1 MALTCSDICKF
12 ILAVILPPLGVF
24 SERGCTVDLLINIG
38 LTILGWIPGV
48 IHAFYIILKY

>member
-24 SERGCTVDLLINIG
+24 AEKGCGLPVLICIG
-38 LTILGWIPGV
+38 LTCLGWIPGV
-48 IHAFYIILKY
+48 IYAFYIILRY

>member
-1 MALTCSDICKF
+1 MALTASDICKF

-24 SERGCTVDLLINIG
+24 AERGCTVDVLINIG

-48 IHAFYIILKY
+48 LHAFYIILKY